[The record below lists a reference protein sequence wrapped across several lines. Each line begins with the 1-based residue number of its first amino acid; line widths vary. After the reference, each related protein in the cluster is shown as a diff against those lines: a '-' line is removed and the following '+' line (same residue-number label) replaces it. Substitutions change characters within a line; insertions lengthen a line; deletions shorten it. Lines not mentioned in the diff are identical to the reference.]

1 MPSEAS
7 DAWVKEPLANRV
19 IDHDLIDAYLS
30 HSHATHERKEYE
42 AWVSAVLMRAGVS
55 PDVLMSDA
63 GIDGDGDFVGSM
75 DEPKPFVLQ
84 LRVRKVL

>member
-1 MPSEAS
+1 MVCTARCDIAHDGAGRAESMTASYEGRIGAVRVEAS
-7 DAWVKEPLANRV
+7 DA
-19 IDHDLIDAYLS
+19 
-30 HSHATHERKEYE
+30 
-42 AWVSAVLMRAGVS
+42 
-55 PDVLMSDA
+55 LMSDA